1 MTVAYPHSTTP
12 PTSLRTTGQTGIWT
26 ALPPLPLIGIGT
38 AQVETL
44 DHYLIR
50 IADLVGVTHDRMLE
64 ICNAAAGQILF
75 PPHGTSSPFLCNE
88 TELEARVAIIE
99 QLTGQN
105 DLLRRG
111 TPWACSAV
119 MGVHAFSGATRA
131 RRWCPVCYLRW
142 DPDRSAEPLAWSIE
156 IKKVCSL
163 HGCELVD
170 RCQSC
175 GKAQPARTRYRV
187 RRSCR
192 FCRALLGWE
201 AVSVSGHMTPLD
213 RWVESQVDQVIE
225 LCSDPA
231 QEKLT
236 ADRFRLFLEAFIA
249 MHGDRADLPPALR
262 SVVSLWSYEP
272 STKVSLRKL
281 INLAGMHG
289 CSVLDILLD
298 PVRTA
303 QREPLFGFWQ
313 GFDYLPLTPRSR
325 RRGSVRLQVTL
336 RNLLRRLA
344 VCHVPS
350 LPLVAQHAG
359 CERSEI
365 PQVTDEVLAAY
376 RKARARDRRTHK
388 SAALERAIPSA
399 LEALDALGLVQVK
412 RGQLCRMVP
421 ILAAANGLDTSDAW
435 RVAETALIL
444 RRAKRAREASQAVLP
459 DAARDAGW
467 LL

>member
-1 MTVAYPHSTTP
+1 MWSV
-12 PTSLRTTGQTGIWT
+12 
-26 ALPPLPLIGIGT
+26 LPPQTLRGIGT
-38 AQVETL
+38 AQVESL

-50 IADLVGVTHDRMLE
+50 LANLVGVTHDKMLE
-64 ICNAAAGQILF
+64 ICNAAAGHILF
-75 PPHGTSSPFLCNE
+75 PRHGTSSPFLGNE
-88 TELEARVAIIE
+88 AELEARIE
-99 QLTGQN
+99 AAERLTGQN
-105 DLLRRG
+105 DLLRHG

-119 MGVHAFSGATRA
+119 MGVHAFSSAARI
-131 RRWCPVCYLRW
+131 RRWCPVCYLQW

-156 IKKVCSL
+156 IKKACSL

-170 RCQSC
+170 RCRSC
-175 GKAQPARTRYRV
+175 GKAQPPRTHYRARRA
-187 RRSCR
+187 CR
-192 FCRALLGWE
+192 FCRMPLGWRAE
-201 AVSVSGHMTPLD
+201 SVGAHMTPLD

-231 QEKLT
+231 QEKLP

-303 QREPLFGFWQ
+303 QREPFFGFWQ

-325 RRGSVRLQVTL
+325 LRGPVRLQVVL
-336 RNLLRRLA
+336 RNLLRRLS

-350 LPLVAQHAG
+350 LSLAAQHAG

-399 LEALDALGLVQVK
+399 LDALDALGLVQVK
-412 RGQLCRMVP
+412 RSQLYRLVP
-421 ILAAANGLDTSDAW
+421 ELAAANGLNASDAS
-435 RVAETALIL
+435 RVIETALIL
-444 RRAKRAREASQAVLP
+444 RRAKRAREASQVALP
-459 DAARDAGW
+459 DAARDTAW
-467 LL
+467 LR